1 MTIGVIAEGGELRL
15 RSPERK
21 AFVED
26 AISARTING
35 HILEFGVGAGVSL
48 WWIARAVDQTVYG
61 FDSFEG
67 IPENWQFNDSII
79 FAKGSF
85 KYNPDQ
91 IPKRSNMEL
100 VKGWFEDTI
109 PKWKADNPGAISF
122 LHIDAD
128 LYSSC
133 KTVLTELNHQIV
145 PGTILLFDELL
156 NYPRWEEGEWKAF
169 VEWQQ
174 EYGRKVHELGTN
186 WTQASY
192 RIIE

>member
-1 MTIGVIAEGGELRL
+1 VTIGAIAEGGELRL
-15 RSPERK
+15 TSSERK
-21 AFVED
+21 EFIEA
-26 AISARTING
+26 ALAARTVKG
-35 HILEFGVGAGVSL
+35 YVLEFGVGAGVSL
-48 WWIARAVDQTVYG
+48 RWIAKSTKETIYG

-67 IPENWQFNDSII
+67 LPEDWQFNDHII

-85 KYNPDQ
+85 KYP
-91 IPKRSNMEL
+91 PKNNFSHVEL
-100 VKGWFEDTI
+100 VEGWFEDTI

-145 PGTILLFDELL
+145 PGTILLFDELI

-169 VEWQQ
+169 VEWQE